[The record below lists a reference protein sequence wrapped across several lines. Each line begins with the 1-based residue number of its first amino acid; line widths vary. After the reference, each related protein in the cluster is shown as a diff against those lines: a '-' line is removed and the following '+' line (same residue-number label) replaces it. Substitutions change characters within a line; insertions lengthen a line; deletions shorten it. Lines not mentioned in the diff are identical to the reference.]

1 MLESLSPLVDRV
13 AHEAEGLALREAP
26 GFTLIQYAGS
36 SRALARE
43 LGVDPEFGKVE
54 KSEGRTFIRVAPEQ
68 IWVLGKQIEA
78 RQCHATPLSSGRSR
92 FALEG
97 EKGRTLLA
105 ACAPVDFSR
114 ASFGTGAYVMTGIHH
129 TPVLIHCTGP
139 ESFHIYA
146 MRSFAL
152 SVWETL
158 VDAAQAL

>member
-1 MLESLSPLVDRV
+1 MLEALSPIVCH
-13 AHEAEGLALREAP
+13 AAYEAEGLALREAP
-26 GFTLIQYAGS
+26 GFMLIQYAGS
-36 SRALARE
+36 YRTLARE
-43 LGVDPEFGKVE
+43 LGVDPGFGKVE
-54 KSEGRTFIRVAPEQ
+54 KSEGRTFIRVAPGQ
-68 IWVLGKQIEA
+68 IWVLGKEIET

-97 EKGRTLLA
+97 ERARTLLA

-114 ASFGTGAYVMTGIHH
+114 TGFGTGAYVMTGIHH

-158 VDAAQAL
+158 VDAAQGL

>member
-1 MLESLSPLVDRV
+1 MLEALSPLVDHV

-26 GFTLIQYAGS
+26 GFTLIQYAGVD
-36 SRALARE
+36 RILARE
-43 LGVDPEFGKVE
+43 LGVDPQFGKVE
-54 KSEGRTFIRVAPEQ
+54 KSEGRTFIRVAPRQ
-68 IWVLGKQIEA
+68 IWVLGKEIET
-78 RQCHATPLSSGRSR
+78 RQCCATPLSSGRTR

-97 EKGRTLLA
+97 EKARTLLA

-158 VDAAQAL
+158 VDAAQGL

>member
-1 MLESLSPLVDRV
+1 
-13 AHEAEGLALREAP
+13 LREAP

-36 SRALARE
+36 DRTLARE
-43 LGVDPEFGKVE
+43 LGVEPKFGKVE
-54 KSEGRTFIRVAPEQ
+54 KSEGRTFIRVAPHQ
-68 IWVLGKQIEA
+68 VWVLGKQIEA
-78 RQCHATPLSSGRSR
+78 RQCLATPLSSGRTR

-97 EKGRTLLA
+97 EKARALLA
-105 ACAPVDFSR
+105 ACAAVDFSR
-114 ASFGTGAYVMTGIHH
+114 AAFGTGSYVMTGIHH

-158 VDAAQAL
+158 VDAVQGL